1 MTAATAEFDVEMD
14 AIEAPSKGR
23 KRVPSLTP
31 TRTIIIDEV
40 EGGENFEVVGVNGKV
55 YQIQRGVEVKVPQE
69 VVEVLRTAVA
79 TRFVKVKREDGES
92 DLVPRQHSAIPWRL
106 VD

>member
-1 MTAATAEFDVEMD
+1 MTAAISEFDVGPDSVE
-14 AIEAPSKGR
+14 EPVKGR
-23 KRVPSLTP
+23 KRASSSP

-55 YQIQRGVEVKVPQE
+55 YQIQRGVEVAVPQE

-79 TRFVKVKREDGES
+79 TRFVKVKREDGET

-106 VD
+106 VG